1 MKYLFWGIL
10 LFFGAA
16 TSALAQKNKVK
27 LCLHDNPAL
36 SPANQLTYYWWDP
49 YHIHIDDKI
58 LDPDGVKKD
67 HYLKTKPP
75 YNYCFMLK
83 AGPQNFKVVSIFNDS
98 IQFNLNLQKD
108 TTLFFQDYVKD
119 FYKIVPDSLKLLE
132 NLKFGDNLTIH
143 ISKNYSDQFDG
154 LRLDLLVTN
163 DGEVK
168 VIAVNRNLIN
178 TNKDLI
184 NYIVFNE
191 AFNEKHHKLVCIRD
205 GPMYKYKAHLHD
217 DFKFGSKYIW
227 ELCKMI
233 ENDGQSV
240 ANNRFIGLFN

>member
-10 LFFGAA
+10 LFLGAA
-16 TSALAQKNKVK
+16 TTALAQKNKVK
-27 LCLHDNPAL
+27 LCLHDNPVL

-49 YHIHIDDKI
+49 YHIHIDGKI

-67 HYLKTKPP
+67 YYLKTKPP

-154 LRLDLLVTN
+154 LRLDLVVSN
-163 DGEVK
+163 DGDVK
-168 VIAVNRNLIN
+168 VIAVNRNPVD

-191 AFNEKHHKLVCIRD
+191 AFNEIESAAALLNHSAEIGYTVTIRKNQLVKEYKGENEVTKIALVLSKLKNSIVVK
-205 GPMYKYKAHLHD
+205 PK
-217 DFKFGSKYIW
+217 
-227 ELCKMI
+227 
-233 ENDGQSV
+233 
-240 ANNRFIGLFN
+240 